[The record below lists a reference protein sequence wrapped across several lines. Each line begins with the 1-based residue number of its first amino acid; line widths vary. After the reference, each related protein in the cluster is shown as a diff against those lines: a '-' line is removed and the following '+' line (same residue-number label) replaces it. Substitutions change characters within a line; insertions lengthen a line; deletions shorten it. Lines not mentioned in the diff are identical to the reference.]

1 MTTITPGT
9 PGVNLGAPAA
19 PAGTQDA
26 TDYSIAPEQVSLWQ
40 DAWRRFRRNKLALAG
55 MGVFG
60 LVILMAIVSI
70 FWTPYSLFQEGLGDI
85 TDPASWAHPLGIDGH
100 TRDVLSFLMKGAQIV
115 IEVGVLTAVLT
126 SLVGIAA
133 GLAAG
138 FFRGWVD
145 SLISGITYIGYG
157 IPNLLI
163 AFLILFITNR
173 PSIFNVIIALSVTSW
188 MDMARL
194 VRGQTLALRE
204 REFVEAARATGTKDF
219 AIMAR
224 HVLPNALG
232 PIIVQATFLI
242 PQAILFEA
250 FLSFL
255 GFGLPSPD
263 PSWGAMV
270 ADGLNDRFL
279 AYHTMIVPSVALLV
293 TLMAVNFIGDGLR
306 DALDPRLKR

>member
-1 MTTITPGT
+1 MTTITTGLNMGAPQAPPGT
-9 PGVNLGAPAA
+9 PTAV
-19 PAGTQDA
+19 
-26 TDYSIAPEQVSLWQ
+26 DYSIAPEQVSLWQ
-40 DAWRRFRRNKLALAG
+40 DAWRRFRRNRLSMVGMAVFLLIVLA
-55 MGVFG
+55 
-60 LVILMAIVSI
+60 AIVSI
-70 FWTPYSLFQEGLGDI
+70 FWTPWSLYQQGLGDI
-85 TDPASWAHPLGIDGH
+85 TDPFSWQHPFGLDASG
-100 TRDVLSFLMKGAQIV
+100 RDVLSFLMKGAQVAIV
-115 IEVGVLTAVLT
+115 VGVLTAVIT
-126 SLVGIAA
+126 SVVGITA
-133 GLAAG
+133 GLMAG

-145 SLISGITYIGYG
+145 SVISGITYIGYG

-163 AFLILFITNR
+163 AFLILFLTNR
-173 PSIFNVIIALSVTSW
+173 PSIVNVIIALSVTSW

-204 REFVEAARATGTKDF
+204 REFVEAARATGTKDY

-270 ADGLNDRFL
+270 STGLQDRFL
-279 AYHTMIVPSVALLV
+279 AYHTMVVPALALLI

>member
-1 MTTITPGT
+1 MSTITTGLNLGGPMAPPGT
-9 PGVNLGAPAA
+9 PEAI
-19 PAGTQDA
+19 
-26 TDYSIAPEQVSLWQ
+26 DYSVAPEQVSLWQ
-40 DAWRRFRRNKLALAG
+40 DAWRRFRRNKLSMIG
-55 MGVFG
+55 IVVFT
-60 LVILMAIVSI
+60 LVIITAIVSI
-70 FWTPYSLFQEGLGDI
+70 FWTPYSLYAQGLGDV
-85 TDPASWAHPLGIDGH
+85 TDALSLKHPFGLDSSG
-100 TRDVLSFLMKGAQIV
+100 RDVLSYIMKGAQVV
-115 IEVGVLTAVLT
+115 IEVGILAAVV
-126 SLVGIAA
+126 SSVVGITA
-133 GLAAG
+133 GLLAG

-145 SLISGITYIGYG
+145 TVVSGVTYLGYG
-157 IPNLLI
+157 IPPLLI

-173 PSIFNVIIALSVTSW
+173 PSIFNVVIALAVTNW

-204 REFVEAARATGTKDF
+204 REFVEAARATGTKNF
-219 AIMAR
+219 KIMAR

-270 ADGLNDRFL
+270 SNGLNDRFL
-279 AYHTMIVPSVALLV
+279 AYHTMIVPSLALLI

-306 DALDPRLKR
+306 DALDPRLNR

>member
-1 MTTITPGT
+1 MTTITTGQNMGPPITPPGI
-9 PGVNLGAPAA
+9 AE
-19 PAGTQDA
+19 A

-40 DAWRRFRRNKLALAG
+40 DAWRRFRRNKLSMVG
-55 MGVFG
+55 MVVFAIV
-60 LVILMAIVSI
+60 LLTAIVSI
-70 FWTPYSLFQEGLGDI
+70 FWTPYSLYAQGLGDVAAPLSPSHPFGF
-85 TDPASWAHPLGIDGH
+85 DASG
-100 TRDVLSFLMKGAQIV
+100 RDVLSFIMKGAQV
-115 IEVGVLTAVLT
+115 AVVVGVLTAVFT
-126 SLVGIAA
+126 SVVGVAA

-145 SLISGITYIGYG
+145 TVISGITYIGYG

-173 PSIFNVIIALSVTSW
+173 PSILNVIIALSVTSW

-204 REFVEAARATGTKDF
+204 REFVEAARATGTRNF
-219 AIMAR
+219 AIMVR

-242 PQAILFEA
+242 PAAILFEA

-270 ADGLNDRFL
+270 SAGLQDRFL
-279 AYHTMIVPSVALLV
+279 TYHTMIIPSLALLI

>member
-1 MTTITPGT
+1 MTTITTGLETGGGLQAPPGT
-9 PGVNLGAPAA
+9 PE
-19 PAGTQDA
+19 A
-26 TDYSIAPEQVSLWQ
+26 TDYSVAPEQVSLWQ
-40 DAWRRFRRNKLALAG
+40 DAWRRFRRNKLSMVG
-55 MGVFG
+55 MVVFFIV
-60 LVILMAIVSI
+60 LLTAFVSI
-70 FWTPYSLFQEGLGDI
+70 FWTPYSLYQQGLGDI
-85 TDPASWAHPLGIDGH
+85 QAPLSLQHPFGFDASG
-100 TRDVLSFLMKGAQIV
+100 RDVLSFIMKGAQVAIV
-115 IEVGVLTAVLT
+115 VGVLTAVIT
-126 SLVGIAA
+126 SVVGIAA

-145 SLISGITYIGYG
+145 SIISGITYIGYG

-204 REFVEAARATGTKDF
+204 REFVEAARATGTRNLP
-219 AIMAR
+219 IMIR

-242 PQAILFEA
+242 PAAILFEA

-270 ADGLNDRFL
+270 SSGLGDRFL
-279 AYHTMIVPSVALLV
+279 TYHTMIIPSLALLI

>member
-1 MTTITPGT
+1 MTTITTNALNPSGPIAPPGT
-9 PGVNLGAPAA
+9 PEPV
-19 PAGTQDA
+19 
-26 TDYSIAPEQVSLWQ
+26 DYSVAPEQVSLWQ
-40 DAWRRFRRNKLALAG
+40 DAWRRFRRNKLAMAG
-55 MGVFG
+55 MVVFF
-60 LVILMAIVSI
+60 LVVIVAIVSI
-70 FWTPYSLFQEGLGDI
+70 FWTPYSLYTQGLGDI
-85 TDPASWAHPLGIDGH
+85 TDNFSWHHPFGVDSAG
-100 TRDVLSFLMKGAQIV
+100 RDVLSYIMKGSQVV
-115 IEVGVLTAVLT
+115 IEVGVLAALFSAV
-126 SLVGIAA
+126 VGVVA
-133 GLAAG
+133 GVAAG

-145 SLISGITYIGYG
+145 TIVSGITYLGYG
-157 IPNLLI
+157 IPPLLI
-163 AFLILFITNR
+163 AFLILFITQR
-173 PSIFNVIIALSVTSW
+173 PSILNVVIALAVTNW

-204 REFVEAARATGTKDF
+204 REFVEAARATGTKNVK
-219 AIMAR
+219 IMAR

-270 ADGLNDRFL
+270 SSGLNDRFL
-279 AYHTMIVPSVALLV
+279 AYHTMVVPSLALLM

-306 DALDPRLKR
+306 DALDPRLNR

>member
-1 MTTITPGT
+1 MTTITTGLNMGP
-9 PGVNLGAPAA
+9 PIAPPGAPAA
-19 PAGTQDA
+19 
-26 TDYSIAPEQVSLWQ
+26 TDYSVAPEQVSLWQ
-40 DAWRRFRRNKLALAG
+40 DAWRRFRRNKLSMVG
-55 MGVFG
+55 MFVFAVV
-60 LVILMAIVSI
+60 LITAVVSI
-70 FWTPYSLFQEGLGDI
+70 FWTPYTLYQQGLGDI
-85 TDPASWAHPLGIDGH
+85 IDPLSRAHPFGVDSSG
-100 TRDVLSFLMKGAQIV
+100 RDVLSYIMKGALV
-115 IEVGVLTAVLT
+115 AIEVGVLSAVIT
-126 SLVGIAA
+126 SVVGIGA
-133 GLAAG
+133 GLLAG
-138 FFRGWVD
+138 YFRGWVD
-145 SLISGITYIGYG
+145 SVVSGITYIGYG

-163 AFLILFITNR
+163 AFLILFIFQR
-173 PSIFNVIIALSVTSW
+173 QSILNVIIALSVTSW

-204 REFVEAARATGTKDF
+204 REYVEAARATGTKDF
-219 AIMAR
+219 AIMVR

-270 ADGLNDRFL
+270 STGLADRFL
-279 AYHTMIVPSVALLV
+279 AYHTMIVPSIALLV

>member
-1 MTTITPGT
+1 MTTITTGLNLGGPVAPPGT
-9 PGVNLGAPAA
+9 PEAI
-19 PAGTQDA
+19 
-26 TDYSIAPEQVSLWQ
+26 DYSVAPEQVSLWQ
-40 DAWRRFRRNKLALAG
+40 DAWRRFKRNKLSMVG
-55 MGVFG
+55 MVVFA
-60 LVILMAIVSI
+60 LVIVTAIVSI
-70 FWTPYSLFQEGLGDI
+70 FWTPYSLYAQGLGDV
-85 TDPASWAHPLGIDGH
+85 TDPLSLKHPFGLDSSG
-100 TRDVLSFLMKGAQIV
+100 RDVLSYIMKGAQVV
-115 IEVGVLTAVLT
+115 IEVGILAAVV
-126 SLVGIAA
+126 SSVVGITA
-133 GLAAG
+133 GLLAG

-145 SLISGITYIGYG
+145 TLVSGITYLGYG
-157 IPNLLI
+157 IPPLLI
-163 AFLILFITNR
+163 AFLILFLTNR
-173 PSIFNVIIALSVTSW
+173 PSILNVVIALAVTNW

-204 REFVEAARATGTKDF
+204 REFVEAARASGTKNF
-219 AIMAR
+219 KIMAR

-270 ADGLNDRFL
+270 SNGLNDRFL
-279 AYHTMIVPSVALLV
+279 AYHTMIVPSLALLI

-306 DALDPRLKR
+306 DALDPRLNR

>member
-1 MTTITPGT
+1 MTTITTGLNMGPPIAPPGS
-9 PGVNLGAPAA
+9 PE
-19 PAGTQDA
+19 A

-40 DAWRRFRRNKLALAG
+40 DAWRRFRRNKLSMLGIFVFAVVLITAL
-55 MGVFG
+55 
-60 LVILMAIVSI
+60 VSI
-70 FWTPYSLFQEGLGDI
+70 FWTPYSLYQQGLADI
-85 TDPASWAHPLGIDGH
+85 TDPLSRSHPFGVDSSG
-100 TRDVLSFLMKGAQIV
+100 RDVLSYIMKGALV
-115 IEVGVLTAVLT
+115 AIEVGVLSAVIT
-126 SLVGIAA
+126 SLVGISA
-133 GLAAG
+133 GLLAG
-138 FFRGWVD
+138 YFRGWVD
-145 SLISGITYIGYG
+145 SLVSGITYIGYG

-163 AFLILFITNR
+163 AFLILFIFQR
-173 PSIFNVIIALSVTSW
+173 QSLLNVIIALSVTSW

-204 REFVEAARATGTKDF
+204 REYVEAARATGTKDF
-219 AIMAR
+219 AIMVR

-270 ADGLNDRFL
+270 STGLADRFL
-279 AYHTMIVPSVALLV
+279 AYHTMIVPSIALLV

>member
-1 MTTITPGT
+1 MTTITTGLNMGGPIAPPGT
-9 PGVNLGAPAA
+9 PEAV
-19 PAGTQDA
+19 
-26 TDYSIAPEQVSLWQ
+26 DYSIAPEQVSLWQ
-40 DAWRRFRRNKLALAG
+40 DAWRRFKRNKLSLAG
-55 MGVFG
+55 MVVFG
-60 LVILMAIVSI
+60 LVIVVAIVSI
-70 FWTPYSLFQEGLGDI
+70 FWTPYSIFAQGLGDV
-85 TDPASWAHPLGIDGH
+85 TDPFSWKHPFGLDSSG
-100 TRDVLSFLMKGAQIV
+100 RDVLSYIMKGSQVV
-115 IEVGVLTAVLT
+115 IEVGVLTALVT
-126 SLVGIAA
+126 SVVGIIA
-133 GLAAG
+133 GLLAG

-145 SLISGITYIGYG
+145 TVISGITYIGYG

-163 AFLILFITNR
+163 AFLILFLTNR
-173 PSIFNVIIALSVTSW
+173 PSIVNVIVALSVTSW

-219 AIMAR
+219 KILQR
-224 HVLPNALG
+224 HILPNALG

-270 ADGLNDRFL
+270 SDGLQDRFL
-279 AYHTMIVPSVALLV
+279 AYHTMVVPSLALLI

-306 DALDPRLKR
+306 DALDPRQRK

>member
-1 MTTITPGT
+1 MTTITTGLNMGGPIAPPGT
-9 PGVNLGAPAA
+9 PGTV
-19 PAGTQDA
+19 
-26 TDYSIAPEQVSLWQ
+26 DYSIAPEQVSLWQ
-40 DAWRRFRRNKLALAG
+40 DAWRRFRRNKLSIAG
-55 MGVFG
+55 MVVF
-60 LVILMAIVSI
+60 LVVVVVAVISI
-70 FWTPYSLFQEGLGDI
+70 FWTPYSIYAQGLGDV
-85 TDPASWAHPLGIDGH
+85 TDPLSLKHPFGLDSSG
-100 TRDVLSFLMKGAQIV
+100 RDVLSYIMKGAQIV
-115 IEVGVLTAVLT
+115 IEIGLLTAVIT
-126 SLVGIAA
+126 SVVGVTA
-133 GLAAG
+133 GLLAG

-145 SLISGITYIGYG
+145 TLISGITYIGYG
-157 IPNLLI
+157 IPALLI
-163 AFLILFITNR
+163 AFLILFVTNK
-173 PSIFNVIIALSVTSW
+173 PSILNVIIALSVTNW

-194 VRGQTLALRE
+194 TRGQTLALRE

-219 AIMAR
+219 TIMAR

-279 AYHTMIVPSVALLV
+279 AYHTMIVPSLALLI

>member
-1 MTTITPGT
+1 MTTITTGLNMGGPIAPPGT
-9 PGVNLGAPAA
+9 PE
-19 PAGTQDA
+19 A

-40 DAWRRFRRNKLALAG
+40 DAWRRFRHNKLSMAG
-55 MGVFG
+55 MVVFG
-60 LVILMAIVSI
+60 IIAVMAVVSI

-85 TDPASWAHPLGIDGH
+85 TDPFSRAHPFGLDASG
-100 TRDVLSFLMKGAQIV
+100 RDELSFIMRGALV
-115 IEVGVLTAVLT
+115 AMEVGVFTALVT
-126 SLVGIAA
+126 SVVGITA
-133 GLAAG
+133 GLLAG

-145 SLISGITYIGYG
+145 TVISGITYLGYG

-163 AFLILFITNR
+163 AIMILFITNK
-173 PSIFNVIIALSVTSW
+173 PSILNVIIALSVTSW

-204 REFVEAARATGTKDF
+204 REFVEAARATGTKDLK
-219 AIMAR
+219 ILQR

-250 FLSFL
+250 FLSYL

-270 ADGLNDRFL
+270 SEGLGDRFL
-279 AYHTMIVPSVALLV
+279 SYHTMMVPALALLI
-293 TLMAVNFIGDGLR
+293 TLMAINFIGDGLR
-306 DALDPRLKR
+306 DALDPRQRK

>member
-1 MTTITPGT
+1 MTTITTGLNLGPPIAPPGT
-9 PGVNLGAPAA
+9 GE
-19 PAGTQDA
+19 A

-40 DAWRRFRRNKLALAG
+40 DAWRRFKRNKLSMAG
-55 MGVFG
+55 IVVFG
-60 LVILMAIVSI
+60 IVLLMAVVSI
-70 FWTPYSLFQEGLGDI
+70 FWTPYTLFQQGLGDI
-85 TDPASWAHPLGIDGH
+85 QAPFSLQHPFGFDSSG
-100 TRDVLSFLMKGAQIV
+100 RDVFSYIMKGAQV
-115 IEVGVLTAVLT
+115 AVVVGVLTAIIT
-126 SLVGIAA
+126 SVVGIAA

-145 SLISGITYIGYG
+145 SVISGITYIGYG

-173 PSIFNVIIALSVTSW
+173 PSILNVIIALSVTSW

-204 REFVEAARATGTKDF
+204 REFVEAARATGTKNL
-219 AIMAR
+219 AIMGR

-270 ADGLNDRFL
+270 ANGLNDRFL
-279 AYHTMIVPSVALLV
+279 AYHTMIIPSLALLI

>member
-1 MTTITPGT
+1 MTTITTGQ
-9 PGVNLGAPAA
+9 NLGPPIAP
-19 PAGTQDA
+19 PGISDA

-40 DAWRRFRRNKLALAG
+40 DAWRRFRRNKLSMAG
-55 MGVFG
+55 LGVFFIV
-60 LVILMAIVSI
+60 LLMAFVSI
-70 FWTPYSLFQEGLGDI
+70 FWTPYTLYQQGLGDI
-85 TDPASWAHPLGIDGH
+85 QAPLSLAHPFGFDSSG
-100 TRDVLSFLMKGAQIV
+100 RDVLSFIMKGAQVAIV
-115 IEVGVLTAVLT
+115 VGVLTAVFT
-126 SLVGIAA
+126 SVVGITA

-145 SLISGITYIGYG
+145 TVISGITYVGYG

-173 PSIFNVIIALSVTSW
+173 PSILNVIIALSVTSW

-204 REFVEAARATGTKDF
+204 REFVEAARATGTRNLP
-219 AIMAR
+219 IMVR

-242 PQAILFEA
+242 PAAILFEA

-270 ADGLNDRFL
+270 ATGLNDRFL
-279 AYHTMIVPSVALLV
+279 AYHTMIVPSLALLI

>member
-1 MTTITPGT
+1 MTTITTGQNMGPPIAPPGI
-9 PGVNLGAPAA
+9 
-19 PAGTQDA
+19 DEA

-40 DAWRRFRRNKLALAG
+40 DAWRRFRRNKLSMAG
-55 MGVFG
+55 MVVF
-60 LVILMAIVSI
+60 AIVLLTAFVSI
-70 FWTPYSLFQEGLGDI
+70 FWTPYSLFQQGLGDI
-85 TDPASWAHPLGIDGH
+85 TDPLSLHHPFGLDSSG
-100 TRDVLSFLMKGAQIV
+100 RDVLSFIMKGAQV
-115 IEVGVLTAVLT
+115 AVVVGVLTAVIT
-126 SLVGIAA
+126 SVVGIAA

-204 REFVEAARATGTKDF
+204 REFVEAARATGTKNL
-219 AIMAR
+219 AIMVR

-242 PQAILFEA
+242 PAAILFEA

-270 ADGLNDRFL
+270 SSGLQDRFL
-279 AYHTMIVPSVALLV
+279 AYHTMIVPSLALLI

-306 DALDPRLKR
+306 DALDPSLKR

>member
-1 MTTITPGT
+1 MTTITTGLNMGGPIAPPGT
-9 PGVNLGAPAA
+9 PEAI
-19 PAGTQDA
+19 
-26 TDYSIAPEQVSLWQ
+26 DYSIAPEQVSLWQ
-40 DAWRRFRRNKLALAG
+40 DAWRRFKRNKLSMAG
-55 MGVFG
+55 MVVFM
-60 LVILMAIVSI
+60 LIVVLAVVSF
-70 FWTPYSLFQEGLGDI
+70 FWTPYTIYQQGLGDI
-85 TDPASWAHPLGIDGH
+85 TDHFSFKHLLGLDAAG
-100 TRDVLSFLMKGAQIV
+100 RDELTFIMKGAAV
-115 IEVGVLTAVLT
+115 AIEVGVITAIVT
-126 SLVGIAA
+126 SVVGITA
-133 GLAAG
+133 GLLAG

-173 PSIFNVIIALSVTSW
+173 PSIVNVIVALSVTSW

-204 REFVEAARATGTKDF
+204 REFVEAARATGTKDLK
-219 AIMAR
+219 IMQR

-232 PIIVQATFLI
+232 PIIVQATFLV

-250 FLSFL
+250 FLSYL

-270 ADGLNDRFL
+270 SDGLQDRFL
-279 AYHTMIVPSVALLV
+279 AYHTMLVPAVALLV
-293 TLMAVNFIGDGLR
+293 TLMAINFIGDGLR
-306 DALDPRLKR
+306 DALDPRQRK

>member
-1 MTTITPGT
+1 MTTITTGLEVGGGLQAPPGT
-9 PGVNLGAPAA
+9 PE
-19 PAGTQDA
+19 A

-40 DAWRRFRRNKLALAG
+40 DAWRRFRRNKLSMIG
-55 MGVFG
+55 MVVFAIV
-60 LVILMAIVSI
+60 LLTAIVSV
-70 FWTPYSLFQEGLGDI
+70 FWTPYSLYAQGLGDI
-85 TDPASWAHPLGIDGH
+85 QAPLSLQHPFGFDSSG
-100 TRDVLSFLMKGAQIV
+100 RDVLSFIMKGAQVAIV
-115 IEVGVLTAVLT
+115 VGVLTAVFT

-145 SLISGITYIGYG
+145 TVISGITYIGYG

-204 REFVEAARATGTKDF
+204 REFVEAARATGTRNLP
-219 AIMAR
+219 IMIR

-242 PQAILFEA
+242 PAAILFEA

-263 PSWGAMV
+263 ASWGAMV
-270 ADGLNDRFL
+270 SSGLQDRFL
-279 AYHTMIVPSVALLV
+279 TYHTMIVPSLALLI